1 MQEYP
6 SVKKEAKL
14 LKAKALNSLVLSVDH
29 FNRQWDVGRTDT
41 VLMLLQHAFEML
53 LKAAILER
61 GGKIRNAGEH
71 NTIKFEACIRRG
83 LSDGRIKFLSED
95 QVLTLQTIDNLRDA
109 AQHHL
114 VDVSEGHLYLQA
126 QSGVTLFGDI
136 LLDVFKE
143 KLRSTL
149 SERVLP
155 VATIAP
161 LDPIALFTDE
171 VEQVRRLL
179 APNTRRRLEAIARL
193 RGLAIVDGAIQ
204 GEKLQPSESHL
215 KRLSRQIRRS
225 EEMDQ
230 VFPGIAS
237 VNFVAEGSGL
247 SFSLR
252 LTKKQC
258 VPVQLMP
265 EGQTDT
271 SVVAVK
277 RVNELDFYNLGH
289 NDLAKKVELTPN
301 KTTAAIHCLD
311 LKNDPDCFKT
321 FTVGKTKFNRYSQKA
336 IPKIEE
342 LVASRGI
349 DSIWNQYRAR

>member
-1 MQEYP
+1 M
-6 SVKKEAKL
+6 KKEARL

-29 FNRQWDVGRTDT
+29 FNRQWDIGRTDT

-61 GGKIRNAGEH
+61 GGKIRDAGQH
-71 NTIKFEACIRRG
+71 NTITFEACIRRG
-83 LSDGRIKFLSED
+83 LSDGRVKFLSEA

-109 AQHHL
+109 AQHYL
-114 VDVSEGHLYLQA
+114 VVVSEGHLYLQA

-143 KLRSTL
+143 NLRSTL

-161 LDPIALFTDE
+161 LHPIALFTDE

-179 APNTRRRLEAIARL
+179 APNTRKRLEAMARL
-193 RGLAIVDGAIQ
+193 RGLAIVDGAIH

-215 KRLSRQIRRS
+215 NRLCGQLRRS
-225 EEMDQ
+225 EGLDQ
-230 VFPGIAS
+230 LFPGIAS

-252 LTKKQC
+252 LTKKEG

-271 SVVAVK
+271 SVVAVR
-277 RVNELDFYNLGH
+277 RVDELAFFNLGH
-289 NDLAKKVELTPN
+289 NDLAKKVDLTSS
-301 KTTAAIHCLD
+301 KTTAAIHCLN
-311 LKNDPDCFKT
+311 LKSDPDCSKVVTLGKST
-321 FTVGKTKFNRYSQKA
+321 FQRYSQKA
-336 IPKIEE
+336 IPRIKE

-349 DSIWNQYRAR
+349 ESIWNEYRAR